1 MTATPALV
9 HESAALPVLPLR
21 DVVVFPHMVIP
32 LFVGRDKSI
41 KALDIAME
49 GDKRILLV
57 AQKSAETDDPGAA
70 DLQDL
75 LVDGIPL
82 YQHVAKLVANDW
94 NDNHNCLLVTGA
106 TYPGQLAEVRA
117 IVGDLPLLV
126 PGIGA
131 QGGDVEAVLRHGQS
145 SDGSG
150 LLISSS
156 RAILYA
162 GNDDDFTN
170 AARAATL
177 ILRDE
182 INRHRKTG
190 AG

>member
-1 MTATPALV
+1 MRSRSIRNSVAIRCSRFLLDRA
-9 HESAALPVLPLR
+9 
-21 DVVVFPHMVIP
+21 DKGVI
-32 LFVGRDKSI
+32 
-41 KALDIAME
+41 
-49 GDKRILLV
+49 ILCRTSN
-57 AQKSAETDDPGAA
+57 AGAG

-75 LVDGIPL
+75 DVGGRPL
-82 YQHVAKLVANDW
+82 YQHVADKVAREW
-94 NDNHNCLLVTGA
+94 NAHGNCLLVTGA

-131 QGGDVEAVLRHGQS
+131 QGGDVEAVLRNGQS

-162 GNDDDFTN
+162 GNDDDFAN